1 MKISVVIPARLQS
14 SRFPRKILQNLGG
27 IPLLRRVLQRVG
39 RLQNADEIVAL
50 VDDEIVLQCV
60 SQWGFNG
67 ILTQKNCI
75 SGTERVVSVAD
86 QLAGDFA
93 ISVQGDEPFI
103 ALNLLEEM
111 IAAVKNANVKNDY
124 PSVWTAIYP
133 ITSPEMLFNPNRV
146 KVIADKNDR
155 AIYFSRAPIPFLR
168 DVKDREQWPKRHSFW
183 GHVGVYGYPKKI
195 LSQYSSLKE
204 GILERA
210 ERLEQLRLLENGIPL
225 QCLRA
230 QEPSISI
237 DTPEDLAAA
246 EIFLASHPEF

>member
-1 MKISVVIPARLQS
+1 MKVSIVIPARLQS

-27 IPLLRRVLQRVG
+27 IPLLRRVLERVG
-39 RLQNADEIVAL
+39 KLQSADEIIAL
-50 VDDEIVLQCV
+50 VDDENVLQRV
-60 SQWGFNG
+60 SQWGFHG
-67 ILTQKNCI
+67 ILTAKDCI
-75 SGTERVVSVAD
+75 SGTERVVSVAG

-103 ALNLLEEM
+103 ATDLLEKM
-111 IAAVKNANVKNDY
+111 IAAAKSAGAKNA
-124 PSVWTAIYP
+124 PLSVWTAIYP
-133 ITSPEMLFNPNRV
+133 IASSEMLFNPNRV
-146 KVIADKNDR
+146 KVVVDKNDR

-168 DVKDREQWPKRHSFW
+168 DVKDREQWPECYPFW
-183 GHVGVYGYPKKI
+183 GHVGVYGYSKEI
-195 LSQYSSLKE
+195 LTQYPFLKE

-210 ERLEQLRLLENGIPL
+210 ERLEQLRLLENGIPF

-246 EIFLASHPEF
+246 ETFLASHPEF

>member
-1 MKISVVIPARLQS
+1 MKVSVIIPARLQS

-27 IPLLRRVLQRVG
+27 IPLLRRVLERVG
-39 RLQNADEIVAL
+39 KLRNVDEIAAL
-50 VDDEIVLQCV
+50 VDDENVLQLV
-60 SQWGFNG
+60 FQWGFYG
-67 ILTQKNCI
+67 ILTNKDCI

-103 ALNLLEEM
+103 APDLLEKM
-111 IAAVKNANVKNDY
+111 IADVKNAGTKNAP

-133 ITSPEMLFNPNRV
+133 IASSEMLFNPNRV
-146 KVIADKNDR
+146 KVIVDKNDR

-168 DVKDREQWPKRHSFW
+168 DIKNREKWPGCHPFW
-183 GHVGVYGYPKKI
+183 GHVGVYGYPKEI
-195 LSQYSSLKE
+195 LRQYPSLKK
-204 GILERA
+204 GILEQA

-225 QCLRA
+225 QCLRTR
-230 QEPSISI
+230 EPSISI